1 MYIVLSQ
8 GSASF
13 LLSLPDLPQLGQT
26 FKRNSPFPTQKDT
39 AEDGS
44 EGRRAVLVMP
54 APQNPVAPAAWG
66 HRNQSQGSL
75 FSLRIASHRLEFEI
89 WRIPMIFL

>member
-44 EGRRAVLVMP
+44 EGPTCRVGDARTSKP
-54 APQNPVAPAAWG
+54 
-66 HRNQSQGSL
+66 SGSGGL
-75 FSLRIASHRLEFEI
+75 GS
-89 WRIPMIFL
+89 